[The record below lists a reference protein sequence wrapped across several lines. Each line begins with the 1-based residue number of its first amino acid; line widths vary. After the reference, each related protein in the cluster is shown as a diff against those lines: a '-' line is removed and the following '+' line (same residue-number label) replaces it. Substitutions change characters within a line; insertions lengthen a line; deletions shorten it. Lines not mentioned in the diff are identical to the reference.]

1 MYRKIY
7 NIGKATVVIGLILL
21 FFGFLFGERF
31 FLFDFGI
38 LWQYSK
44 SVSIFGL
51 FLFILGVVFTIMG
64 IFLSEELKIPEPQIE
79 EKELYSGVCPVC
91 HQEFKTNAEIKN
103 GYYIFNCNRC
113 NSRLRVKKSTFYP
126 AG

>member
-31 FLFDFGI
+31 FLFDYNI

-64 IFLSEELKIPEPQIE
+64 IFLSEELKIPEPHVE
-79 EKELYSGVCPVC
+79 EKELYSGKC
-91 HQEFKTNAEIKN
+91 
-103 GYYIFNCNRC
+103 
-113 NSRLRVKKSTFYP
+113 P
-126 AG
+126 AGEVKNM